1 MNANDNILNSRRMDF
16 LRVLIIDF
24 PILLIVV
31 LIAGAIKSK
40 LEGNSIW

>member
-1 MNANDNILNSRRMDF
+1 MNF

-24 PILLIVV
+24 PILLIAV
-31 LIAGAIKSK
+31 LVASAIRSK

>member
-1 MNANDNILNSRRMDF
+1 MNANDNILNPRRMDF

-31 LIAGAIKSK
+31 LVTGAIKSK
-40 LEGNSIW
+40 LEGYSIW

>member
-1 MNANDNILNSRRMDF
+1 MNANDNILNSRMMDF

-31 LIAGAIKSK
+31 LVAGAIKSK
-40 LEGNSIW
+40 LEGNSVW